1 MIKYSK
7 NGNVLDKEEL
17 KLFFDNNGYFYTR
30 FEIEILFNEMDLDKK
45 GEINYKDFASIILN
59 M

>member
-7 NGNVLDKEEL
+7 NGNVLDKEEF

-45 GEINYKDFASIILN
+45 GVINYKDFASIILN
-59 M
+59 I